1 VQFNGRARVSS
12 IFKLRSFVVLD
23 EELKIEQLIT
33 DSHQSSLI
41 IHHHSQQLIITHTQ
55 LTATT

>member
-1 VQFNGRARVSS
+1 MGARVSS

-33 DSHQSSLI
+33 DSHHSSLI
-41 IHHHSQQLIITHTQ
+41 THHHSQQLIITHTQ